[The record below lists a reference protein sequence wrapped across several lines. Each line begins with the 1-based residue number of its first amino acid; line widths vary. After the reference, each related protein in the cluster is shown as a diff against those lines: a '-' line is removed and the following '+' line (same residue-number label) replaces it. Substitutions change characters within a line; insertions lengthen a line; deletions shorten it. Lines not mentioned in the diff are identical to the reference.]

1 MKLKY
6 LHTFIIVISS
16 LIILVML
23 SGCGKNTSP
32 EGTTEDTLQKVSIQ
46 LPYGI
51 EARSAGYYAAL
62 NQGFYYDEG
71 LEVEIVTGDAET
83 RPEDSVLS
91 GKALFGVTALPR
103 LVQLRTQNKPLTH
116 LAQIMSASDNVII
129 WKKDG
134 PIKSPLDLLHH
145 KVTLP
150 PAGLGSEFYLYLAEN
165 RISPNNITISENSHG
180 GSDLLKGAADMVM
193 IDNFTALPEFMSRKP
208 ENLTLSAISASLEDW
223 GLPQDCIFTSENTF
237 NENKELTQKFIRA
250 TLKGWNYVL
259 TNPKETIALM
269 SDYDKTNQMNKD
281 LQFQSLREIAKL
293 FYKDKNGKILIGFM
307 PRERYERVNNLM
319 SQYQIISKPADEDL
333 WPKGYMNEIYQTRL
347 E

>member
-1 MKLKY
+1 MNPKY
-6 LHTFIIVISS
+6 LHIFIMLV
-16 LIILVML
+16 LIML
-23 SGCGKNTSP
+23 SGCGKKTSP
-32 EGTTEDTLQKVSIQ
+32 EGISEDSLQKVSIQ

-62 NQGFYYDEG
+62 NQGFYFDEG
-71 LEVEIVTGDAET
+71 LEVDIVNGDIQT

-91 GKALFGVTALPR
+91 GKSLFGVTTLPR
-103 LVQLRTQNKPLTH
+103 LIQLRTQNKPLTH
-116 LAQIMSASDNVII
+116 LAQIMSSSNNVII

-145 KVTLP
+145 NVTLP

-180 GSDLLKGAADMVM
+180 GSDLLKGEADMVM
-193 IDNFTALPEFMSRKP
+193 LDSFSALPEFISRKP
-208 ENLTLSAISASLEDW
+208 ENLALSIISASSEDW
-223 GLPQDCIFTSENTF
+223 GLPQDCIFTSTNTF

-259 TNPKETIALM
+259 TNPKESIALL

-281 LQFQSLREIAKL
+281 QQLQSLREIAKL

-307 PRERYERVNNLM
+307 PRECYERVNNLM
-319 SQYQIISKPADEDL
+319 SHYQIISKPAEEEL
-333 WPKGYMNEIYQTRL
+333 WPKGYMNDIYQIRL